1 MIGVGLSTGNVVS
14 LATSVLVP
22 LVGITARISGEEREL
37 EASLPA
43 YRDYMHGKPRL
54 VPFLW

>member
-14 LATSVLVP
+14 LATCVLVP
-22 LVGITARISGEEREL
+22 FVGITARTREEREL
-37 EASLPA
+37 AASLPG
-43 YRDYMHGKPRL
+43 YRDYIHGKAQL